1 MKKKSKMKVKK
12 EGVYVESEKTLEFEE
27 SELTKI
33 HFERVIN
40 KIKKDFIDL
49 FPKL

>member
-1 MKKKSKMKVKK
+1 MTKKKLNVKK
-12 EGVYVESEKTLEFEE
+12 SGVYIDSEKTLEFEE
-27 SELTKI
+27 SELTKVHI
-33 HFERVIN
+33 ERVIN